1 MDSRTLAN
9 LRRKR
14 IYIHKQLD
22 RLEPAVARLRAFL
35 DETNAR
41 IQAEV
46 PELPLPPRRH
56 KPNPIFGIGEL
67 PRLVREIMREAG
79 GPISTRDIAA
89 KALARKGVTLPG
101 PGTMKR
107 TRTRIGQLFIA
118 WGPEKVRTVGRK
130 QDRRRML
137 VDQCLD
143 SGLSDVHSASLRI
156 GHPIASPNIG
166 TSRYADGKA
175 NE

>member
-14 IYIHKQLD
+14 LYIHKQLN
-22 RLEPAVARLRAFL
+22 RLEPMVARLQASL

-46 PELPLPPRRH
+46 PELLPPRFH

-79 GPISTRDIAA
+79 GPISTRTIAVA
-89 KALARKGVTLPG
+89 ALARKGVTSPG

-107 TRTRIGQLFIA
+107 TRMRIGQLFVA
-118 WGPEKVRTVGRK
+118 WGPERVRKVGRNK
-130 QDRRRML
+130 DTRRVL
-137 VDQCLD
+137 VHDN
-143 SGLSDVHSASLRI
+143 G
-156 GHPIASPNIG
+156 
-166 TSRYADGKA
+166 
-175 NE
+175 

>member
-1 MDSRTLAN
+1 MAAWYGPMSPRDLAN

-14 IYIHKQLD
+14 LYIHKQLD
-22 RLEPAVARLRAFL
+22 RYKPLVERLRASL

-46 PELPLPPRRH
+46 PELALPPRRH

-67 PRLVREIMREAG
+67 PRLVREIIREVG
-79 GPISTRDIAA
+79 GPVSTHYVAVA
-89 KALARKGVTLPG
+89 ALARKGVTLPG

-118 WGPEKVRTVGRK
+118 WGPGKVRKVGRNK
-130 QDRRRML
+130 GTRRVL
-137 VDQCLD
+137 V
-143 SGLSDVHSASLRI
+143 G
-156 GHPIASPNIG
+156 
-166 TSRYADGKA
+166 
-175 NE
+175 